1 MTRMQRF
8 GFLAVSILLISAP
21 LCAAEE
27 GATPPENT
35 QLGWIFRWIV
45 FAIVAIALIKA
56 FAGAGPGLRSNSE
69 QISQKIAEGTRA
81 REAAEKQKR
90 EVQAKLAG
98 IEAEVARLRA
108 EAKQAMEGE
117 AARLKAL
124 AKREAQLI
132 EKAAQDEI
140 AAAQRA
146 GGLEL
151 KALAARMA
159 VERAEQELAR
169 RITPEAQASLFR
181 SFVAEL
187 DRSPN

>member
-1 MTRMQRF
+1 MSRF
-8 GFLAVSILLISAP
+8 QHLAFLALSMLLTSAP
-21 LCAAEE
+21 LLAAEQ

-69 QISQKIAEGTRA
+69 QIAQKIAEGTRA

-98 IEAEVARLRA
+98 IDAEVAKLRA
-108 EAKQAMEGE
+108 EAKKAMEGE
-117 AARLKAL
+117 ASRLKAL
-124 AKREAQLI
+124 AKREAEII
-132 EKAAQDEI
+132 EQSAQAEI
-140 AAAQRA
+140 AAAQR
-146 GGLEL
+146 GGSLAL
-151 KALAARMA
+151 KAFAAKLA

-169 RITPEAQASLFR
+169 QITPEAQASLFR
-181 SFVAEL
+181 SFVADLE
-187 DRSPN
+187 RSPN

>member
-1 MTRMQRF
+1 MQRF

-27 GATPPENT
+27 GVTPPENT
-35 QLGWIFRWIV
+35 QMGWIFRWIV

-81 REAAEKQKR
+81 REAAEQQKR

-98 IEAEVARLRA
+98 IEAEVAKLRA
-108 EAKQAMEGE
+108 EARQAMEGE

-124 AKREAQLI
+124 AKREAELI
-132 EKAAQDEI
+132 EQSAQAEI

-146 GGLEL
+146 GGLAL
-151 KALAARMA
+151 KALAAKLA

-181 SFVAEL
+181 GFVAEL
-187 DRSPN
+187 ERSPN

>member
-1 MTRMQRF
+1 MQRF

-98 IEAEVARLRA
+98 IEAEVAKLRA

-117 AARLKAL
+117 ASRLKAL

-151 KALAARMA
+151 KALAARLA